1 MRRWTRWQDWVA
13 LVAGVYAF
21 LSPIWTATEMAATW
35 SMIVLG
41 VLLAVNALW
50 SLMAPGAVASE
61 WIHAVLGVL
70 FVISPWVMAFS
81 VLSMMSW
88 TAWIV
93 GIVAL
98 ATGIWAIP
106 YSSRAHRGDGAVPQ
120 A

>member
-21 LSPIWTATEMAATW
+21 LAPLWTGTDTAATW
-35 SMIVLG
+35 TMVVLG
-41 VLLAVNALW
+41 ILLAASALW

-61 WIHAVLGVL
+61 WIHAAFGVL
-70 FVISPWVMAFS
+70 FVISPWVMAFADLLAMS
-81 VLSMMSW
+81 V

-106 YSSRAHRGDGAVPQ
+106 YSNRAHRDRAVPQ
-120 A
+120 G